1 MALHRRHPRKLRGY
15 HHELE
20 VRLGRR
26 PGVHMAF
33 IYDIK
38 QFGIDRRNDFF
49 RNSLL
54 RRHITGSLE
63 CDRSSVTQSDARP
76 GRACYYATPM
86 TTISWY
92 PGHMH
97 KANKELAKM
106 MQQIDVVIEVLDARM
121 PAASSNPL
129 LHEMRKRHHKPCL
142 HILNK
147 ADLADPALTR
157 EWIQALNRQPGS
169 LALANGKDA
178 LLSTHLIVGACER
191 LVAENPHAQTSAD
204 ASDSSDNAQEQGRQ
218 RRYHAVIAG
227 IPNVGK
233 STLLNQLLGRK
244 IAKTGNEP
252 AVTKQQQRVRLTD
265 RWFLFD
271 TPGVLWPRQD
281 DQDAALRLAT
291 AGAIRNTAMV
301 FEDVGLDAAEVFL
314 RDFPDA
320 LRKRYGIDP
329 LPETAEA
336 FMTELAGR
344 RGCRGRYGG
353 VDWHK
358 VAEILLHDYR
368 EGRLGR
374 MTLEAPSAE
383 LLAGAP
389 TDSPP
394 PTPPSSEQTTD

>member
-1 MALHRRHPRKLRGY
+1 MY
-15 HHELE
+15 
-20 VRLGRR
+20 
-26 PGVHMAF
+26 
-33 IYDIK
+33 
-38 QFGIDRRNDFF
+38 
-49 RNSLL
+49 
-54 RRHITGSLE
+54 
-63 CDRSSVTQSDARP
+63 
-76 GRACYYATPM
+76 
-86 TTISWY
+86 
-92 PGHMH
+92 
-97 KANKELAKM
+97 KANKELAKL

-129 LHEMRKRHHKPCL
+129 LHDMRKRHRKPCL

-147 ADLADPALTR
+147 ADLADPQCTR
-157 EWIQALNRQPGS
+157 QWIQALNRQPGS

-178 LLSTHLIVGACER
+178 LLSTQLVVGACER
-191 LVAENPHAQTSAD
+191 LIAEISRPAVAADTSDGDQPASNP
-204 ASDSSDNAQEQGRQ
+204 NPQEPGRQ

-233 STLLNQLLGRK
+233 STLLNQVLGRK

-281 DQDAALRLAT
+281 DQDAALLLAT
-291 AGAIRNTAMV
+291 AGAIRNTAIV
-301 FEDVGLDAAEVFL
+301 FEDVGLDAAEFL
-314 RDFPDA
+314 LREFPDA
-320 LRKRYGIDP
+320 LRTRYGIDP

-336 FMTELAGR
+336 FMTELAAR

-374 MTLEAPSAE
+374 MTLETPPTSPSSSDSPEQAPSHDSTAAQ
-383 LLAGAP
+383 AGHKP
-389 TDSPP
+389 TD
-394 PTPPSSEQTTD
+394 

>member
-1 MALHRRHPRKLRGY
+1 
-15 HHELE
+15 
-20 VRLGRR
+20 
-26 PGVHMAF
+26 
-33 IYDIK
+33 
-38 QFGIDRRNDFF
+38 
-49 RNSLL
+49 
-54 RRHITGSLE
+54 
-63 CDRSSVTQSDARP
+63 
-76 GRACYYATPM
+76 
-86 TTISWY
+86 
-92 PGHMH
+92 MH

-129 LHEMRKRHHKPCL
+129 LHQMRKRHHKPCL

-147 ADLADPALTR
+147 ADLADAGRTR

-178 LLSTHLIVGACER
+178 LLSTQLVVGACDR
-191 LVAENPHAQTSAD
+191 LVAENPRAHERTS
-204 ASDSSDNAQEQGRQ
+204 QKQGRQ

-281 DQDAALRLAT
+281 DQDSALRLAT
-291 AGAIRNTAMV
+291 AGAIRNAAMV
-301 FEDVGLDAAEVFL
+301 FEDVGLDAAEFLL

-329 LPETAEA
+329 LPDTAEA

-374 MTLEAPSAE
+374 LTLE
-383 LLAGAP
+383 
-389 TDSPP
+389 
-394 PTPPSSEQTTD
+394 TPPAETPSD